1 MIYYSNGGFTHTDV
15 YDMPVYLRNFYY
27 TKLIDTKK
35 EETKQAEKIKNKSQP
50 KGIGRPGITR

>member
-35 EETKQAEKIKNKSQP
+35 EENKMS
-50 KGIGRPGITR
+50 